1 MSDYTYQQGFGNEFA
16 SEAVPGAL
24 PAGRNS
30 PQRAPLG
37 LYAEQ
42 LSGTAFTQPRAVNRR
57 TWVYRIMPSAAH
69 PRFSR
74 IANGSLRGTP
84 FDEIEPDP
92 NRLRWDPLPM
102 PTADTD
108 FIDGLYT
115 VAGNGDL
122 RTRNGMAVHQYVA
135 NQSMTSRYFVD
146 SDGELLFVPEA
157 GPVTLHTEL
166 GPLAVAP
173 GEIAVIPRGIRFRVE
188 LPAEPVRGYLCENFG
203 AAFTLPE
210 RGPIGANGLA
220 NERDFLAPTARYEQ
234 ETGPVQVVQ
243 KFGGNLWA
251 ADYDHSPL
259 DVVGWHGNYAPYKY
273 DTANFMV
280 IGTISFDHPDP
291 SIFTVLTSPSELP
304 GLANVDF
311 VIFPPRWLV
320 GEDTFRP
327 PWYHRNIMSEFM
339 GLVHGVYDAK
349 AEGFVP
355 GGASLH
361 NTFTSHGPDAE
372 TFARASTAELRPQ
385 KIDGTLAFMFESRWM
400 IIPTQQA
407 MRAGHR
413 QQDYDAVWASLT
425 PGSRHSLR
433 GGGTMYIPAHFAA
446 DDSEVR
452 ELLAKHGAADLIT
465 LTDDGLLATMLPF
478 AYEPSAGEHGAQW
491 GALYGHVARNNDQW
505 RKPARG
511 ESLAIVRGP
520 DSYVSPSWYA
530 AKAEHGRVVPTWNY
544 LTAHVYGQLLV
555 HDDPAVGG
563 GRRPPPHRQA
573 RGRPPGLTPPAT
585 RVVGGRRAA
594 RVHRGPAARHRRPG
608 AADHPDR
615 GQGQA
620 EPEPPGRRHRRHRR
634 RPRRPRRRSHGH
646 RRRARQ
652 RRPLKTGYGGDDV

>member
-1 MSDYTYQQGFGNEFA
+1 MVDVDPTTVRTHATAGNGAGEYTYQAGFGNEFA

-37 LYAEQ
+37 LFAEQ

-69 PRFSR
+69 PKFTRLGH
-74 IANGSLRGTP
+74 ATLRGTP

-102 PTADTD
+102 PATGTD

-115 VAGNGDL
+115 VAGNGDI
-122 RTRNGMAVHQYVA
+122 RTRGGMAVHLYAA
-135 NQSMTSRYFVD
+135 NRSMTDRYFVD
-146 SDGELLFVPEA
+146 ADGELLFVPEQ
-157 GPVTLHTEL
+157 GTVVLRTEL
-166 GPLAVAP
+166 GPLVVSP
-173 GEIAVIPRGIRFRVE
+173 GEIAVVPRGIRFAVD
-188 LPAEPVRGYLCENFG
+188 LTSSARGYLCENFG

-220 NERDFLAPTARYEQ
+220 NERDFLAPAAAYED
-234 ETGPVQVVQ
+234 GAAAVQVVQ

-273 DTANFMV
+273 DTARFMT

-291 SIFTVLTSPSELP
+291 SIFTVLTSPSESP

-349 AEGFVP
+349 AEGFLP

-400 IIPTQQA
+400 IIPTRQA
-407 MRAGHR
+407 MEARHR
-413 QQDYDAVWASLT
+413 QEDYDAVWGGL
-425 PGSRHSLR
+425 SRSFR
-433 GGGTMYIPAHFAA
+433 A
-446 DDSEVR
+446 
-452 ELLAKHGAADLIT
+452 LACK
-465 LTDDGLLATMLPF
+465 
-478 AYEPSAGEHGAQW
+478 
-491 GALYGHVARNNDQW
+491 
-505 RKPARG
+505 
-511 ESLAIVRGP
+511 
-520 DSYVSPSWYA
+520 
-530 AKAEHGRVVPTWNY
+530 
-544 LTAHVYGQLLV
+544 
-555 HDDPAVGG
+555 
-563 GRRPPPHRQA
+563 
-573 RGRPPGLTPPAT
+573 
-585 RVVGGRRAA
+585 
-594 RVHRGPAARHRRPG
+594 
-608 AADHPDR
+608 
-615 GQGQA
+615 
-620 EPEPPGRRHRRHRR
+620 RRHYVHSRPFRR
-634 RPRRPRRRSHGH
+634 RRR
-646 RRRARQ
+646 
-652 RRPLKTGYGGDDV
+652 GDP